1 MTGFWKFG
9 FFLALAITVDWI
21 TWPARS
27 MSTWG
32 RSTVV
37 RLILFISR
45 TPQNNTWWTNH
56 ERYLHGVTS
65 YTYKKVTLTRAV
77 ITREYANRVRP
88 GLIKS
93 WLNILQGSLGG
104 LKDLVSVQVIPSS
117 HWKGSLNDP
126 HCCSK
131 TVVHVSAGGVV
142 YIMGWVGYSKF
153 FLLASC
159 SFSSNIALFER
170 FYQILDAVCHHVQN
184 TSKYVT
190 TKTRLLSILIS
201 TLFSGVWYMMEYCAR
216 CLIEGL

>member
-142 YIMGWVGYSKF
+142 YLYLCYHFIHHKY
-153 FLLASC
+153 
-159 SFSSNIALFER
+159 
-170 FYQILDAVCHHVQN
+170 HVQN

-190 TKTRLLSILIS
+190 TKTRLPSILIP

>member
-1 MTGFWKFG
+1 MTGFWKLG

-45 TPQNNTWWTNH
+45 TPQNNTWWTND

-104 LKDLVSVQVIPSS
+104 LKDLVSVQVIQSS

-131 TVVHVSAGGVV
+131 TVVHVSAGGVM
-142 YIMGWVGYSKF
+142 YLYHCYHFIHHKYHGLSWLQ
-153 FLLASC
+153 LLASC
-159 SFSSNIALFER
+159 NFSSNITLFER
-170 FYQILDAVCHHVQN
+170 FYQILGTVFHH
-184 TSKYVT
+184 KY
-190 TKTRLLSILIS
+190 KTPRSPWKRKLS
-201 TLFSGVWYMMEYCAR
+201 FSHS
-216 CLIEGL
+216 

>member
-131 TVVHVSAGGVV
+131 TVVYVSAGGVV
-142 YIMGWVGYSKF
+142 YLYLCYHFI
-153 FLLASC
+153 
-159 SFSSNIALFER
+159 
-170 FYQILDAVCHHVQN
+170 HH
-184 TSKYVT
+184 KYHG
-190 TKTRLLSILIS
+190 LSWLQ
-201 TLFSGVWYMMEYCAR
+201 
-216 CLIEGL
+216 